1 MNDPMFPG
9 APPVAGRRANRAYTG
24 PGCPR
29 CRGYLDLERL
39 PAGETRCP
47 SCNHT
52 FLAAPFHPP
61 VVRERVASLA
71 EAGPDGAAPCA
82 VHPGNAAVGNCTRC
96 GVFLCNLCRIQ
107 VDGQEL
113 CPGCFDRLTAE
124 EKLSTARTR
133 IRDYRGMAVSLGIFG
148 LLASCFG
155 LITGPLTFYLVSRA
169 VRQRRLWQERGG
181 AAALVIASL
190 LGLLQIGISLLVLF
204 SLFADLSK
212 LGT

>member
-1 MNDPMFPG
+1 MTEPMSPES
-9 APPVAGRRANRAYTG
+9 PPVARRRAYTG
-24 PGCPR
+24 PACPR

-39 PAGETRCP
+39 PAGEVRCLT
-47 SCNHT
+47 CDKT

-61 VVRERVASLA
+61 VVRERATSLA

-96 GVFLCNLCRIQ
+96 GVFLCTLCRVQ

-124 EKLSTARTR
+124 ESLSTARTR

-155 LITGPLTFYLVSRA
+155 LITGPLTLYLVSQA

-181 AAALVIASL
+181 AAALVVASL
-190 LGLLQIGISLLVLF
+190 LALLQILISLLVVL
-204 SLFADLSK
+204 SLFAGFSQT
-212 LGT
+212 GAS